1 MRVDVLCSGSKGN
14 SCLVTSGSARL
25 LIDCGSTKRYLTQ
38 ALAQVDVKPEDL
50 MAVLITHSHS
60 DHISQLKMVQDLPLF
75 SCCDLKEGQ
84 KKHRIMPGDWF
95 ILGPFKITVV
105 GLSHDSPGGGV
116 GYVIDDG
123 ISRLVYVTDTGFV
136 PNAARELLLGADA
149 YVFESNHDVATLM
162 ATNRPMYLKQ
172 RILSDSGH
180 LNNEDS
186 AQCLSQIVTGNTKHV
201 ILAHL
206 SDEANTPEMALDA
219 FHDGFQKR
227 GLNDSAI
234 DVQCAK
240 QKIITSTK
248 EF

>member
-105 GLSHDSPGGGV
+105 GLSHDSPGGCV

-136 PNAARELLLGADA
+136 PNAARELLSGADA

-201 ILAHL
+201 ILAL
-206 SDEANTPEMALDA
+206 SLI
-219 FHDGFQKR
+219 H
-227 GLNDSAI
+227 I
-234 DVQCAK
+234 
-240 QKIITSTK
+240 
-248 EF
+248 